1 MISEI
6 VIISQEEL
14 MKILIAPDSFKGS
27 ATSRRAAEAIGEGVH
42 VVFPDAELIEI
53 PVADGGEGT
62 VEALTDSMN
71 GKIISKIVKGP
82 LGESVDAEYGILP
95 GNIAVIEM
103 ASASGL
109 PLVPDNKRNPLITS
123 TYGTGQLISDALDR
137 GCREIILGIG
147 GSATNDGG
155 TGMARALGFGFLDSS
170 GKELPEGG
178 GSLVDV
184 ADIDDSGMDKRI
196 FETNFLIAC
205 DVTNPLTGPEGAS
218 NIYGAQK
225 GASPEDIN
233 HLDKGLG
240 RLAEIVNNK
249 YCRANEN
256 MPGAGAAGGL
266 GYGLV
271 EFCGGELKSGIEIVL
286 DLIKFDDYLDGVDL
300 VISGE
305 GRIDGQSIYGKVP
318 VGIACRAKKK
328 DIPVLVVVGDIG
340 PKIDAVYDHGI
351 DAVMSSVNKAM
362 SLEEA
367 MSRAYELIVDSSSRA
382 MRMIKIGMAL

>member
-1 MISEI
+1 
-6 VIISQEEL
+6 

-27 ATSRRAAEAIGEGVH
+27 ATSRRAAEAIGKGVH
-42 VVFPDAELIEI
+42 AVFPDAELVEI

-62 VEALTDSMN
+62 VEALTDSMD
-71 GKIISKIVKGP
+71 GRIISKSVKGP
-82 LGESVDAEYGILP
+82 LGETVEAEYGILP

-109 PLVPDNKRNPLITS
+109 PLIPDNKRDPLITS
-123 TYGTGQLISDALDR
+123 TYGTGQLILDAMER
-137 GCREIILGIG
+137 GCGEIIIGIG

-155 TGMARALGFGFLDSS
+155 TGMARALGFSFLDSS

-178 GSLVDV
+178 GSLVYI
-184 ADIDDSGMDKRI
+184 AAIDDSRMDKRI
-196 FETNFLIAC
+196 VETSFLIAC

-225 GASPEDIN
+225 GASPEDIKL
-233 HLDKGLG
+233 LDRGLG
-240 RLAEIVNNK
+240 RLAEVINNK

-256 MPGAGAAGGL
+256 LPGAGAAGGL

-305 GRIDGQSIYGKVP
+305 GRIDGQSVYGKVP
-318 VGIACRAKKK
+318 VGIAGRAKKK

-340 PKIDAVYDHGI
+340 LEVDAVYDHGI

-367 MSRAYELIVDSSSRA
+367 MSRSCELLIDSSARA
-382 MRMIKIGMAL
+382 MRMIKIGMGL

>member
-1 MISEI
+1 
-6 VIISQEEL
+6 

-27 ATSRRAAEAIGEGVH
+27 ATSRQAAEAIGKGVH
-42 VVFPDAELIEI
+42 VVFPNAELIEI

-62 VEALTDSMN
+62 VEALTDSLK
-71 GKIISKIVKGP
+71 GQIIIKKVKGP
-82 LGESVDAEYGILP
+82 LGEVVEAEYGILP

-123 TYGTGQLISDALDR
+123 TYGTGQLILDSIER

-155 TGMARALGFGFLDSS
+155 TGMARALGFCFLDSS

-178 GSLVDV
+178 GSLIDL

-196 FETNFLIAC
+196 VETNFLIAC
-205 DVTNPLTGPEGAS
+205 DVTNPLIGPEGAS

-225 GASPEDIN
+225 GASPDDIK
-233 HLDKGLG
+233 HLDSGLG
-240 RLAEIVNNK
+240 RLAEIVNSK

-256 MPGAGAAGGL
+256 LPGAGAAGGL

-271 EFCGGELKSGIEIVL
+271 EFCGGELRSGIEIVL
-286 DLIKFDDYLDGVDL
+286 DLIKFDDYLNGVDL

-318 VGIACRAKKK
+318 VGIAGRAKKK
-328 DIPVLVVVGDIG
+328 DIPVLVVVGAIG
-340 PKIDAVYDHGI
+340 SEIDAVYAHGI

-367 MSRAYELIVDSSSRA
+367 MSRSYELLIDSSSRA